1 LSKTQFIYLDTLG
14 WKSGKS
20 HRIEIWYVE
29 FNKRYYIISE
39 HGEGAHWIQ
48 NIQHNPNVKFSVSNK
63 IIEGTARVVN
73 SLAEAELAAQIS
85 NLMDSKY
92 KWSQGSIVEIRP
104 LG

>member
-1 LSKTQFIYLDTLG
+1 MDTLG

>member
-1 LSKTQFIYLDTLG
+1 LDTLG